1 MTKRITSLSFEEA
14 LGQLEEIV
22 QKLEGGELPLEESM
36 KLYEKGVQ
44 LTAVCNRQLKA
55 AKLKIEELKPD
66 EEKGI

>member
-44 LTAVCNRQLKA
+44 LTAVSNRQLKEG
-55 AKLKIEELKPD
+55 KLKIEELKPD